1 MLASRFLCGPCN
13 TVVYF
18 KWFFLGFFKINL
30 CNNRRKE
37 IEENENRKQKKKKK
51 KKNDNSRLP
60 MTGVSSDRC
69 CHFSEAAGFTEI
81 ARSQETVL
89 ASVFCFVLLWFRSLS
104 SVISFVFTHWLGLGK
119 GCGAEIWR
127 VANESRI
134 PAQEYICNP
143 LGVRCSASWTRL
155 RCNCV
160 FFTKTHIQYPKNE
173 SRPVL
178 LYYLS
183 F

>member
-1 MLASRFLCGPCN
+1 
-13 TVVYF
+13 
-18 KWFFLGFFKINL
+18 
-30 CNNRRKE
+30 
-37 IEENENRKQKKKKK
+37 
-51 KKNDNSRLP
+51 
-60 MTGVSSDRC
+60 MTGVHSDRY

-119 GCGAEIWR
+119 GCGAEIWK

-143 LGVRCSASWTRL
+143 LGVRCGASWTRL

-160 FFTKTHIQYPKNE
+160 LLQNTHIQYPKNE
-173 SRPVL
+173 SRHCSII
-178 LYYLS
+178 YL
-183 F
+183 FRKKDKRGTEWQTALHRFCFTWHNLRPHQAMWLFCLCKFPILICYGLNEK

>member
-1 MLASRFLCGPCN
+1 MKTES
-13 TVVYF
+13 
-18 KWFFLGFFKINL
+18 
-30 CNNRRKE
+30 
-37 IEENENRKQKKKKK
+37 KKKKK

-89 ASVFCFVLLWFRSLS
+89 ASVFYFVLLWFRSLS

-160 FFTKTHIQYPKNE
+160 FFYKNPYSIPQKWKQTGIALLFIFLGRKIKE
-173 SRPVL
+173 VL
-178 LYYLS
+178 NDRLHCTGIALLGII
-183 F
+183 

>member
-1 MLASRFLCGPCN
+1 
-13 TVVYF
+13 
-18 KWFFLGFFKINL
+18 
-30 CNNRRKE
+30 
-37 IEENENRKQKKKKK
+37 
-51 KKNDNSRLP
+51 

-81 ARSQETVL
+81 AGSQETVL

-160 FFTKTHIQYPKNE
+160 FLQKPIFNTPKMKADRYCSIIYLFRKKDKRGTEWQTALHWYCFTWHHLRLHQAMWLFCLCRFPILICYGLNE
-173 SRPVL
+173 K
-178 LYYLS
+178 
-183 F
+183 